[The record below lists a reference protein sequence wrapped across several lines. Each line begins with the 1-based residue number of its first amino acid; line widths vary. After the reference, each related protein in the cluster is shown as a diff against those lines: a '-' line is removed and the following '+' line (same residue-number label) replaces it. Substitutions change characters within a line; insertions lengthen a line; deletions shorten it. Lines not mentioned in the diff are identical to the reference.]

1 MIRETEKSIRV
12 RVLDREFGLR
22 VQEENEA
29 VTREI
34 AAYVD
39 ARMRAFRRTHPE
51 HPEITAAIITA
62 LAIAEELYTLR
73 DEQQKTLRLLENQIG
88 ALDEQLAAVLQ
99 PLEDFSL
106 HEETAE
112 RTESASSAK

>member
-1 MIRETEKSIRV
+1 MIRESEKSIRI

-29 VTREI
+29 VSREI

-62 LAIAEELYTLR
+62 LAIAEELYATKA
-73 DEQQKTLRLLENQIG
+73 EQQDILRMLENQIG
-88 ALDEQLAAVLQ
+88 ALDQQLAEALDRAVL
-99 PLEDFSL
+99 P
-106 HEETAE
+106 A
-112 RTESASSAK
+112 RCR

>member
-22 VQEENEA
+22 VHEESETA
-29 VTREI
+29 TREI

-39 ARMRAFRRTHPE
+39 AKMRAFRRSHPE

-62 LAIAEELYTLR
+62 LAIAEELHALKDEHRATLR
-73 DEQQKTLRLLENQIG
+73 TLENQIG
-88 ALDEQLAAVLQ
+88 ALDDQLAAALQ
-99 PLEDFSL
+99 PLENFSL
-106 HEETAE
+106 NEERAA
-112 RTESASSAK
+112 RAGSKPQPG